1 MTHCKAE
8 EAIARVREIHKPVR
22 TPGYTVDECEACGD
36 CCMVPYPCPTIAAID
51 AAMSNTGSEQR
62 STRS

>member
-8 EAIARVREIHKPVR
+8 EAIARVRELHKPISI
-22 TPGYTVDECEACGD
+22 PDWVDMCETCGD

-51 AAMSNTGSEQR
+51 AAMSDTGSEQR
-62 STRS
+62 STDP